1 MSEDA
6 QTEEDGQKMSTVDS
20 DDLLPEP
27 RPVTGGRPPS
37 LAEVVMVHDGPV
49 VRHELVLAPG
59 ATAADL
65 TTAMILVPPTACLV
79 SHHGDVDVSL
89 VFRETGRDDQLVVGT
104 DAPPRPS
111 PHLT

>member
-1 MSEDA
+1 MN
-6 QTEEDGQKMSTVDS
+6 TVDS

-27 RPVTGGRPPS
+27 RPVTGGHPPS
-37 LAEVVMVHDGPV
+37 LAEVVTVHDGPI

-65 TTAMILVPPTACLV
+65 TTAMILVPPTASLV

-89 VFRETGRDDQLVVGT
+89 VFRETNRDDQPPSDP
-104 DAPPRPS
+104 DAPHGHGPLPRPALR
-111 PHLT
+111 HG